1 MIRKHQFNLKKY
13 QSPKKGKGFMI
24 KITLYI
30 ILLIVIFIFLQRRLK
45 ESKLDPTENIDTVH
59 MNHLNIDTTGY

>member
-1 MIRKHQFNLKKY
+1 
-13 QSPKKGKGFMI
+13 MI
-24 KITLYI
+24 KIILYI

-59 MNHLNIDTTGY
+59 MNHLNIDTIGY

>member
-1 MIRKHQFNLKKY
+1 
-13 QSPKKGKGFMI
+13 MI
-24 KITLYI
+24 KIILYI

>member
-1 MIRKHQFNLKKY
+1 
-13 QSPKKGKGFMI
+13 MI
-24 KITLYI
+24 KIILYI
-30 ILLIVIFIFLQRRLK
+30 ILLIVIFIFLQKRLK

>member
-1 MIRKHQFNLKKY
+1 
-13 QSPKKGKGFMI
+13 MI
-24 KITLYI
+24 KIILYI

-45 ESKLDPTENIDTVH
+45 ESKLDQTENIDTVH